1 MVEVQG
7 GTKKKN
13 REMLEGGTLE
23 MLMEPAFV
31 ENRLLPFCIS
41 PHFTIKKKKGL
52 GFSQNG

>member
-41 PHFTIKKKKGL
+41 PHFTIKKCKKKKRD
-52 GFSQNG
+52 